1 MNGKQGL
8 KKALVLYCG
17 IYTVSTIV
25 NSVLYL
31 ANGVY
36 EDPNGN
42 WHELTRAVMVL
53 IGTIAY
59 ALACYLPVK
68 NSVLK
73 AVAIYIP
80 TVGLVF
86 VLVFLSGFVETLSK
100 QAYRDIFFNYT
111 GCFLLVSVVTVLV
124 RRIRRKNGDHGSC

>member
-8 KKALVLYCG
+8 KKALVLYCL
-17 IYTVSTIV
+17 IYTVATIA

-36 EDPNGN
+36 EGPNGN

-59 ALACYLPVK
+59 AIACYLPVK
-68 NSVLK
+68 NSGLK
-73 AVAIYIP
+73 AVEIYIS
-80 TVGLVF
+80 TMALVF
-86 VLVFLSGFVETLSK
+86 LLVFLSGLVETLSK
-100 QAYRDIFFNYT
+100 HGEIVIMNRAYKKDFFSELKTRYMQKAE
-111 GCFLLVSVVTVLV
+111 G
-124 RRIRRKNGDHGSC
+124 KK

>member
-17 IYTVSTIV
+17 IYTVATIV

-42 WHELTRAVMVL
+42 LHELTRAVMVL

-59 ALACYLPVK
+59 AMAFYLPVK
-68 NSVLK
+68 NSLLK
-73 AVAIYIP
+73 AAAIYLP
-80 TVGLVF
+80 TMGLVF
-86 VLVFLSGFVETLSK
+86 FLVFLSGLVETLSK
-100 QAYRDIFFNYT
+100 NAYRDIFFNYT
-111 GCFLLVSVVTVLV
+111 GCFLVVSVVAVLV
-124 RRIRRKNGDHGSC
+124 RRAGKKKLRS